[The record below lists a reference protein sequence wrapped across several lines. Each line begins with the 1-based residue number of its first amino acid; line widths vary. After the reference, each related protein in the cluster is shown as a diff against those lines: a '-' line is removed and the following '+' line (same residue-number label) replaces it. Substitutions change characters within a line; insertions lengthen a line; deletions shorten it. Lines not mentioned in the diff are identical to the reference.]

1 MGSSENSKSPL
12 SLDVPISEKDIV
24 KPMPICNDLVYS
36 YPASSADGGEMKR
49 FLFNDFVAQA
59 AVANAARNNIVEIGR
74 QTHQRQMLLAAAAHA
89 AAANAAAVHSFT
101 TGPTHDAI
109 KFRKLEEKEHMPN
122 TLYPKILDHATR
134 DIPPM

>member
-1 MGSSENSKSPL
+1 
-12 SLDVPISEKDIV
+12 
-24 KPMPICNDLVYS
+24 
-36 YPASSADGGEMKR
+36 
-49 FLFNDFVAQA
+49 
-59 AVANAARNNIVEIGR
+59 
-74 QTHQRQMLLAAAAHA
+74 MLLAAAAHA

-134 DIPPM
+134 DIPSMPQLPENIIVSGRILFQEKNYIH